1 MPPAKPPWSVPFET
15 NSETI
20 ELAASAS
27 TFAPR
32 NAGPPKSDGPAR
44 NKPPNSKL
52 GISNKSDPKNELE
65 KPERPK
71 PEFPKSEPPNPELL
85 KREPPKF
92 DIERPEEKDE
102 NDENRD
108 PPATFVE
115 KRFEPNSL
123 RGSRAYDAV
132 ARLRSNDDHPEPFE
146 AKLPFLE
153 FPNERHWPSAR
164 ALLPFP

>member
-1 MPPAKPPWSVPFET
+1 LPPANLPWSVPFET

-32 NAGPPKSDGPAR
+32 NAGPPKIDGLPP
-44 NKPPNSKL
+44 NKPPNSKF
-52 GISNKSDPKNELE
+52 GISNKSDPRNELE
-65 KPERPK
+65 KPELPK
-71 PEFPKSEPPNPELL
+71 PEFPKSKPPKPELL
-85 KREPPKF
+85 KRELPKF

-108 PPATFVE
+108 LPGRFVE
-115 KRFEPNSL
+115 KASERNSQ

-132 ARLRSNDDHPEPFE
+132 ARVRPNDDHPDAFE

-153 FPNERHWPSAR
+153 FPNVCHCPSDR
-164 ALLPFP
+164 ALLL